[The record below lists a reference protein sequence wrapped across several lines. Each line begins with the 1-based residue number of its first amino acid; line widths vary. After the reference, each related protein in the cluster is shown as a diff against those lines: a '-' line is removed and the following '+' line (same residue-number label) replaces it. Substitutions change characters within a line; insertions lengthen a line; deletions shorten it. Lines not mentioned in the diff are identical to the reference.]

1 MKFRNGFVSNS
12 SSTSFVIQLG
22 PNDWDKKDPSRAIPT
37 LTEEEIK
44 LLEKIGFQPIAI
56 GDPHYLQMTCM
67 TGIIPDSEIKK
78 GSLYMGAAML
88 CNQDFLLELL
98 VAKNIPFSASV
109 HYGHYTMVYR
119 RDSAFVW
126 KFHNYGVQLWRHP
139 EKTDDRNWV
148 DVMVQKEMILK
159 ISKEVFL
166 RAYDERECMDYLCHE

>member
-1 MKFRNGFVSNS
+1 MKIRNGFVSNS
-12 SSTSFVIQLG
+12 SSSSFVIQLG
-22 PNDWDKKDPSRAIPT
+22 PNDWDKKDRAGSVPT
-37 LTEEEIK
+37 LTEEEMK
-44 LLEKIGFQPIAI
+44 LLERIGFKPVAI
-56 GDPHYLQMTCM
+56 GDPHYLGMTCL
-67 TGIIPDSEIKK
+67 TGKIPDSEVKEK
-78 GSLYMGAAML
+78 SLYMGMSMS

-109 HYGHYTMVYR
+109 HYGHQTVVYR

-126 KFHNYGVQLWRHP
+126 KIQNYGVQLWKHP
-139 EKTDDRNWV
+139 EKTDDKNWV